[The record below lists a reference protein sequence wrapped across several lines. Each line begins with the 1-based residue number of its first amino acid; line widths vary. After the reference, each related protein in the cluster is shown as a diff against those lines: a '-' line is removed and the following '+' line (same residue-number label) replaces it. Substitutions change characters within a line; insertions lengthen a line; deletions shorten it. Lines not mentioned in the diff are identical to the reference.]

1 MDGLARLIGPY
12 EMQRV
17 GYFTQSL
24 LRGKTAQV

>member
-1 MDGLARLIGPY
+1 MDGLSKLIGPY

-24 LRGKTAQV
+24 LHGKTSWV